1 MAFLS
6 VPTLAV
12 LASVAVLIHATLCA
26 IQRAPANALLVPTGA
41 ARCALAPRAAAPSRP
56 KTAGAFGL
64 RPSTVLFCAALHVA
78 CVCVLCADRDY
89 LKAVQQP
96 FVYPP
101 FEITVQCIGAVLF
114 GTWGVLGLQ
123 GSFMPIRTTEV
134 LAKQTID
141 NLEPGP
147 DFVHF
152 NTRELR

>member
-26 IQRAPANALLVPTGA
+26 IQ
-41 ARCALAPRAAAPSRP
+41 
-56 KTAGAFGL
+56 
-64 RPSTVLFCAALHVA
+64 H
-78 CVCVLCADRDY
+78 RDY